1 MKFFII
7 IIFFLHSVI
16 SYSAENN
23 FFTKG
28 KALFDQKKFTESKIE
43 FERSLVSDPK
53 HVSSYIFLSKIFS
66 ETKKQDEEKKNLTTA
81 LLLDSKNEE
90 ALYLMS
96 LFNIKE
102 GDYKSLE
109 KNYSILKLNCSKFCD
124 QLENL
129 NKSIKKFNKS

>member
-7 IIFFLHSVI
+7 IIFSLYSVS

-28 KALFDQKKFTESKIE
+28 KTLFDQKKITESKIE
-43 FERSLVSDPK
+43 FERSIVSDPK
-53 HVSSYIFLSKIFS
+53 HVNSYIYLSKIFAES
-66 ETKKQDEEKKNLTTA
+66 KKQDEEKKNLTTA
-81 LLLDSKNEE
+81 LLLNSKNEE

-96 LFNIKE
+96 LLNIKE

-109 KNYSILKLNCSKFCD
+109 KNYAVLKLNCSKFCD
-124 QLENL
+124 QLNDL
-129 NKSIKKFNKS
+129 HKSIKKFNKS

>member
-7 IIFFLHSVI
+7 IVFFLYSVS
-16 SYSAENN
+16 SYSEENN

-28 KALFDQKKFTESKIE
+28 KILFDQKKVTESKIE

-53 HVSSYIFLSKIFS
+53 HVNSYIFLSKIFS
-66 ETKKQDEEKKNLTTA
+66 KTKKQDEEKKNLTTA

-96 LFNIKE
+96 LLNIKE

-124 QLENL
+124 QLEDL
-129 NKSIKKFNKS
+129 NKSIKEFNKS

>member
-7 IIFFLHSVI
+7 IIFFLYSVS

-28 KALFDQKKFTESKIE
+28 KTLFDQKKITESKIE
-43 FERSLVSDPK
+43 FEKSIVSDPK
-53 HVSSYIFLSKIFS
+53 HVNSYIYLSKIFAES
-66 ETKKQDEEKKNLTTA
+66 KKQDEEKKNLTTA
-81 LLLDSKNEE
+81 LLLNSKNEE

-96 LFNIKE
+96 LLNIKE

-109 KNYSILKLNCSKFCD
+109 KNYAVLKLNCSKFCD
-124 QLENL
+124 Q
-129 NKSIKKFNKS
+129 IKFYLW

>member
-1 MKFFII
+1 MKFFTI
-7 IIFFLHSVI
+7 IIFCLYTVS
-16 SYSAENN
+16 SYSSENN
-23 FFTKG
+23 FFIKG
-28 KALFDQKKFTESKIE
+28 KTLFDQKKITESKIE
-43 FERSLVSDPK
+43 FEKSIVSDPK
-53 HVSSYIFLSKIFS
+53 HVNSYIFLSRIFS

-90 ALYLMS
+90 TLYLMS
-96 LFNIKE
+96 LLNIKE

-124 QLENL
+124 KLDDL

>member
-7 IIFFLHSVI
+7 IIFFLYSVS

-28 KALFDQKKFTESKIE
+28 KTLFDQKKITESKIE
-43 FERSLVSDPK
+43 FERSIVSDPK
-53 HVSSYIFLSKIFS
+53 HVNSYIYLSKIFAES
-66 ETKKQDEEKKNLTTA
+66 KKQDEEKKNLTTA
-81 LLLDSKNEE
+81 LLLNSKNEE

-96 LFNIKE
+96 LLNIKE

-109 KNYSILKLNCSKFCD
+109 KNYAVLKLNCSKFCD
-124 QLENL
+124 QLNDL
-129 NKSIKKFNKS
+129 HKSIKKFNKS